1 MVTTGEASLFVALGS
16 LVASGA
22 YVVSTAQR
30 TPASPRQLAV
40 CVLVQ
45 ILINLGV
52 SRLNFPWLH
61 VHISEYPRWAWWV
74 TRHSHHHHHHSSS
87 SSSLILIITQHHHS
101 LSSLFC
107 FLVNFASRKAGL
119 TAPPGA
125 VAPSRRRVRV
135 YTATALPL

>member
-30 TPASPRQLAV
+30 TPASPRQLAL

-74 TRHSHHHHHHSSS
+74 TRHSHHH
-87 SSSLILIITQHHHS
+87 HHHS

>member
-87 SSSLILIITQHHHS
+87 SGSGVLRALLA
-101 LSSLFC
+101 LSSQPARSEGALRNVKSHTHNNTTNNKSIC
-107 FLVNFASRKAGL
+107 ERKTL
-119 TAPPGA
+119 
-125 VAPSRRRVRV
+125 
-135 YTATALPL
+135 YTPVPLD